1 MGKAE
6 ETGDASNLAKTLPH
20 YHCSRRLLNGEST
33 MEAGEFFRTVL
44 WRATLQ
50 VAAIRIAVA
59 SILWP
64 LLLTVFGGA
73 KFVEFLPQVLT
84 FLILLSALVI
94 VAIPAIALARSNVP
108 YVGLA
113 ALPAWMIVIA
123 DPLVKMLH
131 AKRPDLVPV
140 ESFKYFNPPV
150 LAIFSDGGS
159 GEPAG
164 SATKEGPQIHFSA
177 TLEKSGA
184 SPNPSYDVES
194 IDTGSPEERYARASG
209 LWDSKEPSA
218 QSAAVQIWRRMIADG
233 VPYAKPYLV
242 YGNYLIRLDASGNCD
257 EVIQLRRRLVEIEP
271 ENKEFKGGLAS
282 ILFAKGKMLWDE
294 GKESA
299 AFDTYLEG
307 LNHFLAAGQVMN
319 STAPLAARVAF
330 RACRMFSI
338 QALREASDTSLG
350 VRFFDWCELAGVD
363 PNEDIDISDARASG

>member
-1 MGKAE
+1 
-6 ETGDASNLAKTLPH
+6 
-20 YHCSRRLLNGEST
+20 